1 MSVKFLRRPSVEE
14 MTSLKDP
21 QMWREERAGRFPQ
34 RRRLT
39 NRTVGW
45 LESEIQEWIDSR
57 PTNSGEFPNLI
68 RRGKS

>member
-1 MSVKFLRRPSVEE
+1 MDRYLRRYEVMEI
-14 MTSLKDP
+14 TSMKDP

-39 NRTVGW
+39 DRTVAW
-45 LESEIQEWIDSR
+45 LESEVQEWIDSR
-57 PTNSGEFPNLI
+57 PTNSGDFPNLI